1 MTSALPLRSVEAF
14 VAVARASSLA
24 AAATTL
30 NISVPAV
37 SRRIAILERHLGIR
51 LFHRLP
57 RGVALTE
64 AGAAYLA
71 QIAPAW
77 DQLLQ
82 ASASAK
88 APARTRPLKVSVMP
102 SFAVNWLMPRL
113 ARETMAVEIET
124 EGDIVDLQA
133 RPDLDCAIRLGRGP
147 WPGLA
152 CRRFLSVE
160 AYPVASPDY
169 APRLGAPGDLSRH
182 VLIGSNH
189 QPDFWP
195 EWFRLS
201 GLAFTGARYKSFD
214 NLQLIYEAAVA
225 GMGIA
230 IGLDP
235 VVRPY
240 LESGRLT
247 RLWPQTVTLSR
258 SFHLVHRPE
267 RAIDRSYGRFRDWLF
282 VQAA

>member
-1 MTSALPLRSVEAF
+1 
-14 VAVARASSLA
+14 
-24 AAATTL
+24 
-30 NISVPAV
+30 
-37 SRRIAILERHLGIR
+37 
-51 LFHRLP
+51 
-57 RGVALTE
+57 
-64 AGAAYLA
+64 
-71 QIAPAW
+71 
-77 DQLLQ
+77 
-82 ASASAK
+82 
-88 APARTRPLKVSVMP
+88 MP

-113 ARETMAVEIET
+113 ARETMAGDET
-124 EGDIVDLQA
+124 EGDIVDPQA

-147 WPGLA
+147 WPAGVPALPVGRGL
-152 CRRFLSVE
+152 S
-160 AYPVASPDY
+160 VASPDMHRDWR
-169 APRLGAPGDLSRH
+169 AGDLSRH
-182 VLIGSNH
+182 VLIAPTTS
-189 QPDFWP
+189 
-195 EWFRLS
+195 RIS
-201 GLAFTGARYKSFD
+201 GRNGFAGPAFTGARYKSFD

-247 RLWPQTVTLSR
+247 PVPQTVTLSR